1 MSASDRPLM
10 LVVGIGNPDRGDD
23 GVGPVIVR
31 RLRGRVPPGT
41 SVRERSGDA
50 LALIEDWK
58 GFSSV
63 IVVDAMAQ
71 ITEPGRIYRLELTS
85 NPLPVAFAPPS
96 THAFGLAETVE
107 LARNLHRLPPFLI
120 AYLVEGE
127 QFETGALLSPMVAKA
142 VEDAVERILTEIPAA
157 SEAWRDY
164 A

>member
-1 MSASDRPLM
+1 MNGSERALA
-10 LVVGIGNPDRGDD
+10 LVAGIGNPDRGDD
-23 GVGPVIVR
+23 GFGPTVAQ
-31 RLRGRVPPGT
+31 RLRGRAPFT
-41 SVRERSGDA
+41 VRVVERSGDA

-142 VEDAVERILTEIPAA
+142 VEDAVERILTEIPAL
-157 SEAWRDY
+157 SEAWRDH

>member
-41 SVRERSGDA
+41 SVRECSGDA

-63 IVVDAMAQ
+63 IVVDAMTQ
-71 ITEPGRIYRLELTS
+71 ISEPGRIHRLELTS
-85 NPLPVAFAPPS
+85 NPLARRGLQGYIFQTGQPAEVRAAF
-96 THAFGLAETVE
+96 LAAMGFSEEEATADPRPFDP
-107 LARNLHRLPPFLI
+107 LA
-120 AYLVEGE
+120 
-127 QFETGALLSPMVAKA
+127 
-142 VEDAVERILTEIPAA
+142 PAA
-157 SEAWRDY
+157 R
-164 A
+164 

>member
-1 MSASDRPLM
+1 MTASNRPLV

-41 SVRERSGDA
+41 SVRECSGDA

-63 IVVDAMAQ
+63 IVVDAMTQ
-71 ITEPGRIYRLELTS
+71 ISEPGRIHRLELTS
-85 NPLPVAFAPPS
+85 NPLPVAFAGPS

-107 LARNLHRLPPFLI
+107 LARNLHRLPPFLV

-127 QFETGALLSPMVAKA
+127 QFETGAPLSPMVAEA
-142 VEDAVERILTEIPAA
+142 VEEAVERILTEIPAA